1 MPINAGYEY
10 GEAQKKLAE
19 AKTPEEKIKALEN
32 LLSVSPSHK
41 GAEKLRQ
48 ELKTKIS
55 KLKSKQEKE
64 KSAKRGGRSIAIK
77 KEGAAQVTLVG
88 LTNSGKSTII
98 QKFTNAKPQ
107 IAEYEFTT
115 KTAEVAIMDYHGVK
129 IQLVELPAIFTGYS
143 YSSMGPTYLSI
154 ARNSDLVVIIIDGLI
169 DCEEQLKS
177 IETEFLG
184 VGVRLRKINDTS
196 KESIKCLVVLNKMLK
211 PFKCKYPVIWVDD
224 FKDGIWRML
233 DLVYVYTKQPGKDK
247 DYPPVAL
254 KKGSDVETLASVV
267 HKDFIKN
274 FRFARVWGKSAK
286 HAGANVSLN
295 HKLAE
300 NDIVEFHIK

>member
-129 IQLVELPAIFTGYS
+129 IQLVE
-143 YSSMGPTYLSI
+143 
-154 ARNSDLVVIIIDGLI
+154 
-169 DCEEQLKS
+169 
-177 IETEFLG
+177 
-184 VGVRLRKINDTS
+184 
-196 KESIKCLVVLNKMLK
+196 
-211 PFKCKYPVIWVDD
+211 
-224 FKDGIWRML
+224 
-233 DLVYVYTKQPGKDK
+233 
-247 DYPPVAL
+247 
-254 KKGSDVETLASVV
+254 
-267 HKDFIKN
+267 
-274 FRFARVWGKSAK
+274 
-286 HAGANVSLN
+286 
-295 HKLAE
+295 
-300 NDIVEFHIK
+300 